1 MYKFVVGFR
10 LSPDDPEILEWNE
23 KSWRQDDWVEKAECK
38 KILGWDDTED
48 LADFIYQE
56 NPTLE
61 QYRSAS
67 YAFTL

>member
-1 MYKFVVGFR
+1 M
-10 LSPDDPEILEWNE
+10 
-23 KSWRQDDWVEKAECK
+23 EKAECK

-61 QYRSAS
+61 QYRCELSSQVVSRWYKSRAS
-67 YAFTL
+67 EIDSFSKQV

>member
-1 MYKFVVGFR
+1 MGFR

-67 YAFTL
+67 CAFTL

>member
-1 MYKFVVGFR
+1 M
-10 LSPDDPEILEWNE
+10 
-23 KSWRQDDWVEKAECK
+23 EKAECK

-56 NPTLE
+56 NQTLE

-67 YAFTL
+67 CVITL

>member
-48 LADFIYQE
+48 LAAFIYQE

-67 YAFTL
+67 CAFTL